1 MNKRSGYQGLVNQFL
16 ATSTS
21 ELLGELTLAQGGS
34 VEALQRNAWIK
45 QIEILKRILSPYPE
59 GFIAF
64 EFTIPRM
71 GKRVD
76 NLFIYK
82 DLILVIEFKVG
93 SDKFDRL
100 AIQQV
105 IDYSLD
111 LKNFHQGSHLRKII
125 PILVAT
131 EGPSKFSDISFSE
144 DLISNPLLSNSLD
157 LDVVIKNVLKH
168 CDDQKAINSS
178 KWINSGYCPTPTIIE
193 ASKILNKSYSH
204 LFFNPIKRGL
214 TAP

>member
-1 MNKRSGYQGLVNQFL
+1 
-16 ATSTS
+16 
-21 ELLGELTLAQGGS
+21 
-34 VEALQRNAWIK
+34 
-45 QIEILKRILSPYPE
+45 
-59 GFIAF
+59 
-64 EFTIPRM
+64 M

-93 SDKFDRL
+93 SEKFDRL

-131 EGPSKFSDISFSE
+131 EAHSKVSDLFFSDDYIS
-144 DLISNPLLSNSLD
+144 DPLLSNSLN
-157 LDVVIKNVLKH
+157 LELKLM
-168 CDDQKAINSS
+168 Q
-178 KWINSGYCPTPTIIE
+178 
-193 ASKILNKSYSH
+193 
-204 LFFNPIKRGL
+204 
-214 TAP
+214 

>member
-1 MNKRSGYQGLVNQFL
+1 MTKRSGYQSLVSKFL
-16 ATSTS
+16 QISTS
-21 ELLGELTLAQGGS
+21 EILGELTRAQNGS
-34 VEALQRNAWIK
+34 VETLQRNAWIQ
-45 QIEILKRILSPYPE
+45 QIEILKNILSPYPD
-59 GFIAF
+59 GFVAF

-111 LKNFHQGSHLRKII
+111 LKNFHQGSHLTKII

-131 EGPSKFSDISFSE
+131 EGPSKFSDLSFSE
-144 DLISNPLLSNSLD
+144 DYVSDPLLTNSLN
-157 LDVVIKNVLKH
+157 LEVVIKNLLKH
-168 CDDQKAINSS
+168 C
-178 KWINSGYCPTPTIIE
+178 
-193 ASKILNKSYSH
+193 H
-204 LFFNPIKRGL
+204 V
-214 TAP
+214 